1 MNFGFKIRFFQAL
14 LLVGVIF
21 FAVSVAQARTSHH
34 HADSPHHHANVVS
47 PFDKTH
53 KDKSL
58 HCILNSHQHLKN
70 APCPH
75 KKQGGSNDNTI
86 LRQDC
91 GTQSGS
97 ANSSSSSFAKDFFKG
112 TTHENLES
120 LQFFSKIRFPISFKN
135 QYLPRSIDHPPQ
147 LAEHF

>member
-21 FAVSVAQARTSHH
+21 FAVSVAQAGTSHH
-34 HADSPHHHANVVS
+34 HVDAVS

-70 APCPH
+70 TPCPH
-75 KKQGGSNDNTI
+75 KKQGGNNDNTVF
-86 LRQDC
+86 RPDC

-112 TTHENLES
+112 ATHENLES
-120 LQFFSKIRFPISFKN
+120 LQFFSKIRFPFSFKN
-135 QYLPRSIDHPPQ
+135 QYLPRSIDHPPK
-147 LAEHF
+147 LARTFLTG